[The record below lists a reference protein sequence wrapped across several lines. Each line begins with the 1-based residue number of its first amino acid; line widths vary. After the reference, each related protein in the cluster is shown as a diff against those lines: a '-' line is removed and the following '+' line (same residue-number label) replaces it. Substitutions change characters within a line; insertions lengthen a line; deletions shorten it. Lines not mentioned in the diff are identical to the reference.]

1 MAEGRTD
8 EIADANEEWNDL
20 LEQQTEIEALQGQCR
35 GNLCFISSSC
45 SRVWCLRLGIYDDD
59 MTIIKKDTEYKVSV
73 W

>member
-1 MAEGRTD
+1 MRTRVNNYCDALIYKIAIYRYCDMAEGRTD

-45 SRVWCLRLGIYDDD
+45 SRV
-59 MTIIKKDTEYKVSV
+59 
-73 W
+73 